1 MKKNFLYN
9 VATYA
14 TPMLIVAKQARAAG
28 EDGGAVIESITTAGA
43 DIPTFMMMGAYI
55 MGIGFAIT
63 GLLKIK
69 EAVENPGK
77 ESIKDGI
84 FRLVIG
90 GGLLAL
96 GTIMN
101 YMVGTATEDANEF
114 SALQG
119 APVLSLTP

>member
-1 MKKNFLYN
+1 MKKNFLYT

-14 TPMLIVAKQARAAG
+14 TPMLIVAKQAQAQTT
-28 EDGGAVIESITTAGA
+28 DGGEVISSITTAGE

-101 YMVGTATEDANEF
+101 YMVGTATDDTTQF
-114 SALQG
+114 SSVQT
-119 APVLSLTP
+119 APTLSLN